1 MKRFL
6 FSILEP
12 DTVFYLAAKYSWYN
26 IENTS
31 VISEAR
37 LHVKSM
43 LGVNRCVHVNLLKVI
58 SLTINSLWN
67 FLEEMS
73 GKFAVYFSSNKGG
86 KRCLMQV
93 ESLPLTL
100 EIFIRWHLFWSQ
112 IDNNIWHWGHRP
124 AYDIIA
130 SARKI
135 VFWIT
140 SKLPFNS

>member
-26 IENTS
+26 TENTS

-43 LGVNRCVHVNLLKVI
+43 LGINRCVHVNLLKVI

-67 FLEEMS
+67 FLEEI
-73 GKFAVYFSSNKGG
+73 
-86 KRCLMQV
+86 RV
-93 ESLPLTL
+93 ENLP
-100 EIFIRWHLFWSQ
+100 
-112 IDNNIWHWGHRP
+112 
-124 AYDIIA
+124 Y
-130 SARKI
+130 
-135 VFWIT
+135 T
-140 SKLPFNS
+140 SPQTREVKDV